1 LGIRWCLHLG
11 RGASYE
17 NFGNRE
23 SLNSPYPMLIAI
35 ITTCHRIADAVEVI
49 CRMSRAFVLNAGT
62 SRTPLLR
69 IRKSAIKDERLHD
82 G

>member
-1 LGIRWCLHLG
+1 
-11 RGASYE
+11 
-17 NFGNRE
+17 
-23 SLNSPYPMLIAI
+23 MLIAI
-35 ITTCHRIADAVEVI
+35 ITICHRIADAVEVI
-49 CRMSRAFVLNAGT
+49 CPMSRAFVLNAGT